1 MSFVLPGLVA
11 AAATLA
17 ILFLWLRRGEGM
29 PLDHAN
35 SRSLHVGA
43 VPRIGG
49 IAMAGGIAA
58 ALPLLSFRHVPVP
71 ILVAASGLFVLSL
84 ADDLRPLPVVPRL
97 LGHLLAAGVAVWGLG
112 MPLAMALPAVLA
124 LAWMTNLY
132 NFMDGADGLA
142 GGMTAIGFAAYAMAA
157 ASAASPIAPIL
168 FAICGAAAAFLAF
181 NFPPA
186 KVFMGDAGAIPLGF
200 LAGALGLLG
209 WQDGIWPAWFP
220 VLVFSPFIVDAT
232 VTLWRRLLKG
242 EKIWQAHREH
252 GYQRLILTGW
262 SHRRLV
268 WVAWGLMAATAL
280 TALVARNVSSTL
292 QVGALLLWVAIY
304 TGAWKV
310 IDKRATHRNPDRT

>member
-1 MSFVLPGLVA
+1 M
-11 AAATLA
+11 
-17 ILFLWLRRGEGM
+17 
-29 PLDHAN
+29 
-35 SRSLHVGA
+35 
-43 VPRIGG
+43 
-49 IAMAGGIAA
+49 
-58 ALPLLSFRHVPVP
+58 
-71 ILVAASGLFVLSL
+71 
-84 ADDLRPLPVVPRL
+84 
-97 LGHLLAAGVAVWGLG
+97 
-112 MPLAMALPAVLA
+112 AMALPAVLA

-262 SHRRLV
+262 SRRRLV
-268 WVAWGLMAATAL
+268 WVAWVLMAATAL